1 MRFHNLKAEVP
12 EEKVLQKM
20 NCPPESEWYEEFQSE
35 LEELESEAKRALDPH
50 GAMAFGKIPKELA
63 TKKIPEG
70 TEVACAIITIGK
82 DISDYC
88 ESFFRDG
95 DCVRGLLADSYAD
108 IYLFELE
115 KCWVHQV
122 MDVCRERKVGI
133 RGRLEIP
140 GDLTMEAQK
149 FAFDTIGEAELPG
162 LTLSRGYMFYPVK
175 TICHIFL
182 LSEDPEEF
190 WVAHDCRRCTNTAC
204 NMRKEPPSPELLEA

>member
-35 LEELESEAKRALDPH
+35 LEELESEAKRALEPH

-63 TKKIPEG
+63 TEKIPEG

-82 DISDYC
+82 NISDYC

-140 GDLTMEAQK
+140 GDLTMEARS
-149 FAFDTIGEAELPG
+149 LP
-162 LTLSRGYMFYPVK
+162 LTPLGRQSFR
-175 TICHIFL
+175 
-182 LSEDPEEF
+182 D
-190 WVAHDCRRCTNTAC
+190 
-204 NMRKEPPSPELLEA
+204 